1 MYQRKTIINTFL
13 GLEYNNF
20 AMKNFILG
28 LGIIFCILYLSK
40 IVLDVFNIAFPAPIL
55 GIIILFSLLKIGLI
69 KEDWIKDFCNFMLKN
84 MILFFIPIFVGIISY
99 EDLISKN
106 FLAIIMTIV
115 VTTTLVMVIV
125 GLFSYNIIKY
135 QRLNRRRSK

>member
-1 MYQRKTIINTFL
+1 MKKIINFT
-13 GLEYNNF
+13 
-20 AMKNFILG
+20 IG
-28 LGIIFCILYLSK
+28 LGIIFLILYLSK
-40 IVLDVFNIAFPAPIL
+40 FILDIFHIAFPAPIL
-55 GIIILFSLLKIGLI
+55 GIIILFVLLKIGII
-69 KEDWIKDFCNFMLKN
+69 KENWIEDFCDFMLKN

-135 QRLNRRRSK
+135 QRLNRRRSE